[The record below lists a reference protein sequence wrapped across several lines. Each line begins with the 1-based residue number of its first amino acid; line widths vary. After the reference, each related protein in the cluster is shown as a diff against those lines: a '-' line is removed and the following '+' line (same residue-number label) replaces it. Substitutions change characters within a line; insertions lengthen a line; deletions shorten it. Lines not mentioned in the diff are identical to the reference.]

1 MLIPIQR
8 CVIVLS
14 LLVGVSFSARA
25 EWVPTHNVEFVI
37 PFGPGDGADILAGT
51 LIRVIED
58 EKLVP
63 VPIMAVNR
71 GGGGTAVGVSY
82 VKASHDGDP
91 NTLVLINPQTQ
102 LTPMRVPGAA
112 GWRDLTP
119 LINIM
124 VDDYT
129 FIAKAGSANSDAVG
143 FVDAARDRPPG
154 TLTVGSAGT
163 ADDLAIAL
171 LERAGGVK
179 LNTIRYNS
187 GAEVLAAVLG
197 GHIDLAAGNPLEFLP
212 YIESGTV
219 RPLGIMRPTR
229 LAALPPVPTLAEQG
243 LQVEPFQMWR
253 GLALP
258 GNVPPEAVA
267 YWLDVCER
275 AIQPRP
281 GDGHGGQP
289 GYAAAD
295 RRHGRRQHS

>member
-25 EWVPTHNVEFVI
+25 EWVPTHSVEFVI

-63 VPIMAVNR
+63 IPIMAVNR

-119 LINIM
+119 LINTM

-129 FIAKAGSANSDAVG
+129 FIAKASSANSDAVG

-163 ADDLAIAL
+163 AGAITGMMVQYL
-171 LERAGGVK
+171 
-179 LNTIRYNS
+179 
-187 GAEVLAAVLG
+187 
-197 GHIDLAAGNPLEFLP
+197 
-212 YIESGTV
+212 
-219 RPLGIMRPTR
+219 
-229 LAALPPVPTLAEQG
+229 
-243 LQVEPFQMWR
+243 
-253 GLALP
+253 
-258 GNVPPEAVA
+258 
-267 YWLDVCER
+267 
-275 AIQPRP
+275 
-281 GDGHGGQP
+281 
-289 GYAAAD
+289 
-295 RRHGRRQHS
+295 